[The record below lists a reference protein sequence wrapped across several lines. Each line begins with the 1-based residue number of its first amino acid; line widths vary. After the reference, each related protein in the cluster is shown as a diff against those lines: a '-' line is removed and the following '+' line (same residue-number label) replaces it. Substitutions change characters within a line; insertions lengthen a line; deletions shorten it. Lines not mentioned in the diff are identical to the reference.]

1 MKKMFVLVA
10 LLVVAVCALSIINC
24 AYDTNPVVTA
34 VGEQANAIA
43 TSSADTCTH
52 DRQDYPIGLNTENQ
66 YDILADNDLYGHAD
80 YGDYV
85 PAETRYV
92 NGFPTV
98 DGEKKFSPYYEVKG
112 YVKPADEEKERED
125 WNLHDFHANGEYF
138 ETVGNGTM
146 SFYNEEDLEAYVDS
160 LKDEFGEENVHE
172 YQYDSNGTASSSSSS
187 SSGNGPID
195 QAQDTVDDVNEKQGN
210 IEDILNSLG

>member
-1 MKKMFVLVA
+1 MKKIFVAVSLLVA
-10 LLVVAVCALSIINC
+10 AVCALTVLNFT
-24 AYDTNPVVTA
+24 YDTNPETETVII
-34 VGEQANAIA
+34 EPANAIA

-52 DRQDYPIGLNTENQ
+52 DRQDYPIGLNEEKQ
-66 YDILADNDLYGHAD
+66 YNILAENGLYGHAD

-92 NGFPTV
+92 DGFPSV

-112 YVKPADEEKERED
+112 YVKPADEEKARED

-146 SFYNEEDLEAYVDS
+146 SFYNEEDMNAYVDS
-160 LKDEFGEENVHE
+160 LKDEFGEENIHE
-172 YQYDSNGTASSSSSS
+172 YQYDTNGTASSSSSS
-187 SSGNGPID
+187 SGNGLID
-195 QAQDTVDDVNEKQGN
+195 QAQDTVDDVNEKQDN
-210 IEDILNSLG
+210 YEDILNSMG

>member
-24 AYDTNPVVTA
+24 AYDINPVVTA

-43 TSSADTCTH
+43 TSSADTCTY

-66 YDILADNDLYGHAD
+66 YDILADNDLYGHND

-85 PAETRYV
+85 PAEARYV
-92 NGFPTV
+92 DGFPIV
-98 DGEKKFSPYYEVKG
+98 DGEKKFSQYYETKK
-112 YVKPADEEKERED
+112 YIQPAEEEKPRED
-125 WNLHDFHANGEYF
+125 WNLHDFHANGELF

-146 SFYNEEDLEAYVDS
+146 SFYNEEDMNAYVDS
-160 LKDEFGEENVHE
+160 LKDEFGEENVNE
-172 YQYDSNGTASSSSSS
+172 YQYDSNGQSSSS
-187 SSGNGPID
+187 SSGNGLID
-195 QAQDTVDDVNEKQGN
+195 QAQNTVDDVNEKQGN